1 MRGLGFEGT
10 VEAQASRGE
19 SVEVRGPRNLSRKSY
34 GGNDSSNQK
43 GHGDGDEDMHD
54 EVIMNTR

>member
-1 MRGLGFEGT
+1 MRVLGVEGH

-19 SVEVRGPRNLSRKSY
+19 RVEVRGPRNLSQTRY
-34 GGNDSSNQK
+34 GGNDSSNQT
-43 GHGDGDEDMHD
+43 GHGDGDEDIHG